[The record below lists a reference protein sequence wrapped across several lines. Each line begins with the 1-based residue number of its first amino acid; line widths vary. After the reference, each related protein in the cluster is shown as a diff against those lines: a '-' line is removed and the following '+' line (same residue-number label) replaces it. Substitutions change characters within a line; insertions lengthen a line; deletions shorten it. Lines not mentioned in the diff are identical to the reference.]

1 MESTH
6 LTSLATGEHPTT
18 ESVVWLL
25 HLRWVAVA
33 GQLCVIVAVHFFL
46 RIELPLASLL
56 TLVGFTAATNA
67 VYSIWLDV
75 LRRRARERSTPPQ
88 TYHAVASLM
97 LVDLLT
103 LTGMLWLSG
112 SLQNPFSLFYF
123 VNIAVAGVILTPAWA
138 WTLWLCAVVCLIVLL
153 LNGQPL
159 AALQNQEWLATQPS
173 RWSIGRAGLLV
184 SFATCGGVITYFIT
198 MLTGELKQRELQL
211 QAAEDERL
219 RVRQLEGLTT
229 LAAGA
234 GHELATPLSTIAV
247 VAKELSRSVEKYSL
261 PPSIA
266 RDVALIRSEL
276 DHCRQILDRMTSAAG
291 DAAGERLTRTS
302 LEQFFQEVLLG
313 VRQAQRVRVQIAP
326 SVQEVFNLL
335 PIQAAAQAVR
345 NLVQN
350 AIDASQPGADIQL
363 NAEGT
368 GDAGPANQ
376 WRILVIDRG
385 DGMTNEVLQRV
396 GQPFF
401 TTKEP
406 GRGMGLGLYLTQ
418 NVLSRL
424 GGKLNFSSRPG
435 HGTTAEVVLPCKRH

>member
-1 MESTH
+1 M
-6 LTSLATGEHPTT
+6 

-33 GQLCVIVAVHFFL
+33 GQLCVIVAVEWVL
-46 RIELPLASLL
+46 RIALPIWSLL
-56 TLVGFTAATNA
+56 ALVGFTAATNA
-67 VYSIWLDV
+67 IYSVWLDV
-75 LRRRARERSTPPQ
+75 LRRRQAATRDVQPP
-88 TYHAVASLM
+88 TYHLVACLM

-123 VNIAVAGVILTPAWA
+123 VNIAVAGVILTPVWAWA
-138 WTLWLCAVVCLIVLL
+138 LWLCAVLCFIVLML
-153 LNGQPL
+153 TGEPL
-159 AALQNQEWLATQPS
+159 AGLQNQGWMPGPQS
-173 RWSIGRAGLLV
+173 RWSIGRVGLLV

-198 MLTGELKQRELQL
+198 MLTGELKRRELEL
-211 QAAEDERL
+211 QIAEDERL
-219 RVRQLEGLTT
+219 RARQLEGLAT

-247 VAKELSRSVEKYSL
+247 VAKELSRSVEKHAL
-261 PPSIA
+261 PASVGQ
-266 RDVALIRSEL
+266 DVALIRTEL
-276 DHCRQILDRMTSAAG
+276 DRCRQILDRMTSAAG
-291 DAAGERLTRTS
+291 DAAGERLNPTTVD
-302 LEQFFQEVLLG
+302 QFFHEVLLG
-313 VRQAQRVRVQIAP
+313 VREPQRVRVGIADNVKNVT
-326 SVQEVFNLL
+326 SLL
-335 PIQAAAQAVR
+335 PMQAAAQAVR

-363 NAEGT
+363 NAEL
-368 GDAGPANQ
+368 AGQQ

-385 DGMTNEVLQRV
+385 DGMTSEVLQRV

-424 GGKLNFSSRPG
+424 GGKLVFSSRPG
-435 HGTTAEVVLPCKRH
+435 HGTTAEVTLPCKRH